1 MTATSELDQAA
12 RFGEGDW
19 IVHCSYGLGQIMGIE
34 TKRISGSGTRYY
46 RIQTSDSTY
55 WLPVTQSDSEEL
67 RPLASQA
74 EIQAALAILAKPP
87 RKMASNHTA
96 RKSRIQQV
104 RSDNTPDDIARLVR
118 DLRAR
123 QRDKGIL
130 NQTERSAYGTFK
142 QRLLEEW
149 AAVSGSQ
156 LDLLAARLEALLNPQ
171 VSSAD

>member
-1 MTATSELDQAA
+1 MSVSPAAAQAQE
-12 RFGEGDW
+12 FVTGDW
-19 IVHCSYGLGQIMGIE
+19 LVHCSYGIGQVMGIE
-34 TKRISGSGTRYY
+34 EKDISGEPTRYY

-55 WLPVTQSDSEEL
+55 WLPVAQSDSEEL
-67 RPLASQA
+67 RPLATHA

-87 RKMASNHTA
+87 RKMAKNHTA

-104 RSDNTPDDIARLVR
+104 RAENTPDDIARLVR

-130 NQTERSAYGTFK
+130 NQTERSAYSTFK

-149 AAVSGSQ
+149 AAVSGSKK
-156 LDLLAARLEALLNPQ
+156 DKLAARLEALLNPQ
-171 VSSAD
+171 VSAAD